1 MDDGLPMMTM
11 ARDRT
16 YGGLLPALRGRRVL
30 IWTCGTC
37 ARLCD
42 GLGGKDAAADLAA
55 RLSADGID
63 VVGEAHSSACCLMPK
78 ALSMRDSAPEGCDLV
93 LALCCDNGAR
103 NAGTATGMEV
113 LNPVRTFGPGL
124 QDAEGRPRVSV
135 YRDGRIAGDVPL
147 EQAAEEAG
155 CLVGPFRLP
164 LLYAR
169 V

>member
-1 MDDGLPMMTM
+1 MMTM

-16 YGGLLPALRGRRVL
+16 YGELLQALKGRKVL

-55 RLSADGID
+55 RLSADGIG
-63 VVGEAHSSACCLMPK
+63 VVGEVHSSACCLMPK
-78 ALSMRDSAPEGCDLV
+78 ALSMGGSAPEGYDLV

-103 NAGTATGMEV
+103 NAGTATGIEV
-113 LNPVRTFGPGL
+113 LNPVTTFGPGL

-135 YRDGRIAGDVPL
+135 YRDGRIVGDVSL
-147 EQAAEEAG
+147 EQAVSERG
-155 CLVGPFRLP
+155 CHTGPFRP
-164 LLYAR
+164 S
-169 V
+169 